1 MNTTKNPLIVALDVP
16 TLEEARKLLK
26 ELNGVASYYK
36 IGMELFTSLGWEAVE
51 LVREN
56 KASVFLDLKFHDIPN
71 TVARTAA
78 VVCRHE
84 VEMFNIH
91 TLGGSEMMAAVRKS
105 VDGEVKPGK
114 KKPVVLGVTIL
125 TSHSQE
131 AFQTDLGIQREIRDQ
146 VLHLAKLAHR
156 AGLDGVVC
164 SPHEIELLRKEFP
177 RDFVIVTPGIRPAGS
192 AEQDQKRIMT
202 PREAVE
208 KGSDYIVVG
217 RPVTASPNPR
227 KTALEIIQTL
237 EF

>member
-1 MNTTKNPLIVALDVP
+1 MIHQKRLIVALDVP
-16 TLEEARKLLK
+16 TLEDARKLLK
-26 ELNGVASYYK
+26 ELNGVVSYYK
-36 IGMELFTSLGWEAVE
+36 VGMELFTAYGWEAVE

-56 KASVFLDLKFHDIPN
+56 QAAIFLDLKFHDIPN

-84 VEMFNIH
+84 VEMFNVH
-91 TLGGSEMMAAVRKS
+91 ALGGFEMMTAARKA
-105 VDGEVKPGK
+105 VDGEAKPGK
-114 KKPVVLGVTIL
+114 NKPIVLGVTIL

-131 AFQTDLGIQREIRDQ
+131 ALQTDLGIQRKIGDQ

-164 SPHEIELLRKEFP
+164 SPHEIELLRNELP

-202 PREAVE
+202 PREAIE

-217 RPVTASPNPR
+217 RPVTASPDPR
-227 KTALEIIQTL
+227 KTALEITRSL
-237 EF
+237 S